1 MIIAK
6 TRVEIKT
13 AICAYPAPA
22 ASRDAAS
29 GNATN
34 PGIKV
39 MQPMTAA
46 ITMPNIP
53 ESDPR
58 SLEIACSSGKVRI
71 RAYPIMRRAQI
82 APPDFSSGEADFPQE
97 SFVDFKGK
105 RRCMTEKIPASCVR
119 IISG

>member
-1 MIIAK
+1 MKVIGSLGNVAMPTII
-6 TRVEIKT
+6 RVEIKT

-34 PGIKV
+34 PGFKV
-39 MQPMTAA
+39 MQPMTSA

-58 SLEIACSSGKVRI
+58 S
-71 RAYPIMRRAQI
+71 
-82 APPDFSSGEADFPQE
+82 
-97 SFVDFKGK
+97 
-105 RRCMTEKIPASCVR
+105 
-119 IISG
+119 